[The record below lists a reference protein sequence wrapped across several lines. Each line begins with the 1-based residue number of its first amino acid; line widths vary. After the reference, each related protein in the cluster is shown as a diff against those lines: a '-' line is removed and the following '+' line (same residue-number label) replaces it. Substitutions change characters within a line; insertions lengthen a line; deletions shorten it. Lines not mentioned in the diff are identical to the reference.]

1 MAIPLRV
8 LFTLRISLVEKFSIA
23 VIFMVGVVTMVCAI
37 VRCVSL
43 NSSVKGGQVSTTWLM
58 LWAAIEG
65 LVGTC
70 AAVPRLSRAPLSAA
84 RSPFRNPPGNKEA
97 ARKL

>member
-8 LFTLRISLVEKFSIA
+8 LSTLRISLAEKFSIA
-23 VIFMVGVVTMVCAI
+23 LVFTVGIVTMVCAI

-43 NSSVKGGQVSTTWLM
+43 NSSVKGGQVSTTWLI

-65 LVGTC
+65 VVCTYP
-70 AAVPRLSRAPLSAA
+70 AVPRRLSLSPLPSLPAPSQNAPKHERGA
-84 RSPFRNPPGNKEA
+84 T
-97 ARKL
+97 